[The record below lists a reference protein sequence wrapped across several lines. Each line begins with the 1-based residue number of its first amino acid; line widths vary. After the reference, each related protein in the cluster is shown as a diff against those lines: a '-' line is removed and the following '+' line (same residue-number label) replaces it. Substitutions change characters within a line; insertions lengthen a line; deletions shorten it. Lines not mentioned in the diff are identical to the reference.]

1 MALSDV
7 QIEQGQKYLKA
18 WQKCTSRP
26 MAAHHLSFA
35 KAIEAE
41 VRKDDTELI
50 RQLVEALESARVWK
64 CKEIHHMMRESQYTP
79 AILAGR
85 ARLEQSC

>member
-1 MALSDV
+1 MLTPERIDKLAEHV
-7 QIEQGQKYLKA
+7 RTNAE
-18 WQKCTSRP
+18 
-26 MAAHHLSFA
+26 FA
-35 KAIEAE
+35 RAIEAE

-50 RQLVEALESARVWK
+50 RQLAEALESARVWK

-85 ARLEQSC
+85 ARLEQP